1 MNATRLA
8 YYVKI
13 TLYNSIETVAVLILK
28 LCRCKKNI
36 YGEKGNGGKFL
47 PIEILLEIAMNN
59 VLFIKTSILYH
70 KKDMSKGTTP
80 SPKTTVTA
88 LRSNYFTI

>member
-1 MNATRLA
+1 MPLQ
-8 YYVKI
+8 
-13 TLYNSIETVAVLILK
+13 
-28 LCRCKKNI
+28 KNI

-70 KKDMSKGTTP
+70 KKDISKGTTP

-88 LRSNYFTI
+88 LRSNYFTIYGILLPKLF